1 LQHWNPNKTLQKWRD
16 GNMKKSADLVFSNS
30 DNLVYLY
37 QEGDSIS
44 VRELESIIV
53 KSAELVVELG
63 EDYLK
68 LFLRAERELKI
79 ANEKLRSFQRAQS
92 VLLE

>member
-1 LQHWNPNKTLQKWRD
+1 
-16 GNMKKSADLVFSNS
+16 MKKSADLVFSNS